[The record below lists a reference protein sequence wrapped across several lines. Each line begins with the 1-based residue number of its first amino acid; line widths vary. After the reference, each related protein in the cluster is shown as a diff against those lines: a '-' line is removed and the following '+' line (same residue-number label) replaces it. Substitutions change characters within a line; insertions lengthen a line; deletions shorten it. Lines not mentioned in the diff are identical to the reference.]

1 MPRLGQ
7 GFAKLCASGV
17 LATVMS
23 VATIDQASAFGD
35 RCFDPVGARGSAA
48 NSMRG
53 AWASASAAWENA
65 VARKHG
71 SRYARWTYSGDRTF
85 NCTWNGRGD
94 RIVCNAEAIPCG
106 RK

>member
-1 MPRLGQ
+1 MPRFSQ
-7 GFAKLCASGV
+7 GCAKGFTSVV
-17 LATVMS
+17 LAAVAM
-23 VATIDQASAFGD
+23 VATVGPASAFGD
-35 RCFDPVGARGSAA
+35 RCFDPIGARGSAA

-71 SRYARWTYSGDRTF
+71 SRYARWNYSGDRTF
-85 NCTWNGRGD
+85 DCTWNGRGD